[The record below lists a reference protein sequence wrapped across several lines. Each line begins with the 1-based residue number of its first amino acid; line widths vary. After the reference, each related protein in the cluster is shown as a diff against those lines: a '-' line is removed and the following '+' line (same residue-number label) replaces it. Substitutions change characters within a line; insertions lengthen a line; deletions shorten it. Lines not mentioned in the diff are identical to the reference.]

1 MGWLVGYT
9 FASMAAAFVVVRIFE
24 YLFSGATS
32 GIAAAI
38 KPGIFVATWTAV
50 TTRSGMRS
58 ATSWASRWRHRSEG
72 VMGKMDAIVGEGH
85 YETESEK
92 ENLR

>member
-24 YLFSGATS
+24 HLFSGATS
-32 GIAAAI
+32 GIASAV
-38 KPGIFVATWTAV
+38 KPGLFVATWTAV
-50 TTRSGMRS
+50 TARSGMRS
-58 ATSWASRWRHRSEG
+58 ASSLTSRWRHRSEG
-72 VMGKMDAIVGEGH
+72 VRGKMDAIVGEGR